1 MHLITYWVVSQIK
14 VLEVRMKILLLGG
27 TVFLGNHLV
36 QAALKA
42 GHEVT
47 IFTRGI
53 TNAELFSDVEKLH
66 GNRDG
71 NLASLEGKKWDAVID
86 TSGYVPRI
94 VRDSAKLLADSVQ
107 QYTFISSVSVYKDL
121 SQPGVSE
128 GSSVGEL
135 EDKSAEEVSKYYG
148 ELKALC
154 EQAVEDEFPGR
165 ALHIRPGLIV
175 GPQDSTDRFTY
186 WPTRIHKGGNVLA
199 PGNPNARI
207 QIIDVRDLAEWV
219 IQMVDDQQTG
229 VYNATGPDY
238 MLTMKDFLEKT
249 KEASNSNA
257 VYTWVSE
264 DFLMEQ
270 GVGPWMEMPLWI
282 PPQGETAAVA
292 NLMSVNT
299 DKAIAAGLKF
309 RPLKQTV
316 QDTLQWD
323 LTRQS
328 DLKRKAGMASEREE
342 QLLRDW
348 NSSQN

>member
-1 MHLITYWVVSQIK
+1 M
-14 VLEVRMKILLLGG
+14 RILLLGG
-27 TVFLGNHLV
+27 TVFLGYHLV

-47 IFTRGI
+47 IFTRGQ
-53 TNAELFSDVEKLH
+53 TNPELFPDVEKLQ
-66 GNRDG
+66 GDRDG

-94 VRDSAKLLADSVQ
+94 VRDSAKLLADSAQ
-107 QYTFISSVSVYKDL
+107 HYTFISSVSVYKDL

-135 EDKSAEEVSKYYG
+135 EDKSTEEVRKYYG

-154 EQAVEDEFPGR
+154 EQAIEDEFPGR
-165 ALHIRPGLIV
+165 ALNIRPGLIV

-186 WPTRIHKGGNVLA
+186 WPTRIQKGGNVLA
-199 PGNPNARI
+199 PGDPDARI

-219 IQMVDDQQTG
+219 IQMVEARQIG

-238 MLTMKDFLEKT
+238 LLTLKDFLEKS
-249 KEASNSNA
+249 KEALNSNA
-257 VYTWVSE
+257 EFTWVSE
-264 DFLMEQ
+264 DFLLEQ

-292 NLMSVNT
+292 HLMSVNT

-309 RPLKQTV
+309 RPLKETV

-328 DLKRKAGMASEREE
+328 DLKRKAGMSKEREE
-342 QLLRDW
+342 QLLGDW
-348 NSSQN
+348 NNSSQN